1 MTNGFRFGVIGLL
14 FLGVMASAFG
24 EAVLMHHDILC
35 LPSLLWHSTGS
46 SVGFIHI
53 SCGPKLVM
61 VERETQKTATRLL
74 LDVLGQ
80 TEPVL
85 Q

>member
-1 MTNGFRFGVIGLL
+1 
-14 FLGVMASAFG
+14 MASAFG
-24 EAVLMHHDILC
+24 EAVLMHHDIPC
-35 LPSLLWHSTGS
+35 LPSLLWHSMGS
-46 SVGFIHI
+46 SIAFTHKVVGFRNPEAD
-53 SCGPKLVM
+53 GGGKGD
-61 VERETQKTATRLL
+61 TKTARRLP

>member
-1 MTNGFRFGVIGLL
+1 
-14 FLGVMASAFG
+14 MASAFG
-24 EAVLMHHDILC
+24 EAILMHHDIPC
-35 LPSLLWHSTGS
+35 LPSLLWHSTGVRALAS
-46 SVGFIHI
+46 STLVVGFRNPEA
-53 SCGPKLVM
+53 GDGGKGN
-61 VERETQKTATRLL
+61 TKTATRLL